1 MLKTSVID
9 NGWGVLAFIT
19 AGFDSLQVNACFI
32 TDGFSGF
39 SKHKRFSHAFHFPH
53 PKYTKAS
60 GRYPIL
66 PLKRKDNTIPYFSSS
81 GVCDDPEGITLSL
94 LISIVSVVIFY
105 QT

>member
-1 MLKTSVID
+1 VLKTSVIE

-19 AGFDSLQVNACFI
+19 AGFDSLQVNAYFI

-39 SKHKRFSHAFHFPH
+39 SKHKRFSHAFHTPNI
-53 PKYTKAS
+53 PKLLED
-60 GRYPIL
+60 IL

-94 LISIVSVVIFY
+94 LISIVSVIIFY

>member
-1 MLKTSVID
+1 MLKTSVIE

-19 AGFDSLQVNACFI
+19 AGFDSLQVNAYFI

-39 SKHKRFSHAFHFPH
+39 SKHNDFLMLSIFHTPNI
-53 PKYTKAS
+53 PKLLED
-60 GRYPIL
+60 IL

-94 LISIVSVVIFY
+94 LISIVFVIIFY